1 MKLSLKKLLS
11 KLLQEL
17 QYSSGTGSISFT
29 KGAMVSGSRLTY
41 VKKGWV
47 VQTSGN
53 VKATAAVASGANLA
67 EGTVTGIPKPVGVV
81 QTVTYYGNNAVVSQ
95 LTAAGILTARNCG
108 ADALASGNDAGLR
121 WVYIT
126 DGTML

>member
-1 MKLSLKKLLS
+1 MSPRS
-11 KLLQEL
+11 ARCV
-17 QYSSGTGSISFT
+17 G
-29 KGAMVSGSRLTY
+29 
-41 VKKGWV
+41 
-47 VQTSGN
+47 
-53 VKATAAVASGANLA
+53 AVASGANLA

-81 QTVTYYGNNAVVSQ
+81 QTVAYYGNNAVVSQ